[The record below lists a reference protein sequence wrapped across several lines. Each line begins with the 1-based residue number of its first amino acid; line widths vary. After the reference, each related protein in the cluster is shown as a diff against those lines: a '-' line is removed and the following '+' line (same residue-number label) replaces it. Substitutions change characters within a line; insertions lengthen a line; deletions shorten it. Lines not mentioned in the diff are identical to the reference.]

1 MESRE
6 VRQQS
11 ARQPQH
17 PPWCPEGL
25 TRTQKR
31 RLQRER
37 QEELSKGKNS
47 GQSGDQQQPDPKGK
61 GPSVDVNM
69 VFMLLIEFLAP
80 SSEDEELDFSD
91 QIAQLALDP
100 MTAIFEKPTDNERQY
115 LKALFVKG
123 RVDGQ
128 PMTKI
133 LVDGGAAIN
142 IMPYAVYRKLGKG
155 DQDLIKIDMMLKY
168 FEGNVSPVKGAIC
181 VELTIGSK
189 TLPTTFFVI
198 SGRGA
203 YNLLLGRDWIHANCC
218 IPSTMHQ
225 CLVQWVDDRIE
236 IVPGDSSY
244 VIASAEADT
253 YERTRCILGEI
264 WEKDFLKVADYE
276 IPPIQALGS
285 DEEF

>member
-1 MESRE
+1 
-6 VRQQS
+6 
-11 ARQPQH
+11 
-17 PPWCPEGL
+17 
-25 TRTQKR
+25 
-31 RLQRER
+31 
-37 QEELSKGKNS
+37 
-47 GQSGDQQQPDPKGK
+47 
-61 GPSVDVNM
+61 M
-69 VFMLLIEFLAP
+69 VFMLPMEFLAP
-80 SSEDEELDFSD
+80 FSDDEELEFSN

-100 MTAIFEKPTDNERQY
+100 MTAIFEKPVDNERQH
-115 LKALFVKG
+115 LKVLFVKG

-133 LVDGGAAIN
+133 LIDGGAAIN

-155 DQDLIKIDMMLKY
+155 DQDLTKTDMMLKD
-168 FEGNVSPVKGAIC
+168 FEGNVSAVKGAIC
-181 VELTIGSK
+181 VEVTIGSK

-198 SGRGA
+198 SGKGA

-225 CLVQWVDDRIE
+225 CLVQWVGDKIE
-236 IVPGDSSY
+236 IVLGDSSY

-253 YERTRCILGEI
+253 YERTRCISEEI

-276 IPPIQALGS
+276 IPPIQAVGS